1 MGIAHVCL
9 ECGQGLAMVR
19 PQRDPH
25 YGLPLVTCPRCSW
38 ACVRRK
44 NPSTRMWHDILRRFT
59 ALGFLFAQITL
70 GIVLLVLSVVAVG
83 SLSQGEF
90 RLGRSTT
97 MNGYWFGVIML
108 LVVLPTLTGTWLT
121 AGFSHLKRHFVFMTW
136 AGLVSVILL
145 IIAISLGLSGDVR
158 GLSSTAYEA
167 MSNYQRGLSGFGE
180 YAPPFFG
187 IMAIMMVFAL
197 GGIPLGHLIL
207 GLLRVVKK
215 KQWQWRLKR
224 RRLRRSAE

>member
-38 ACVRRK
+38 SCVRRK
-44 NPSTRMWHDILRRFT
+44 NPSTRMWHDMLRRFT
-59 ALGFLFAQITL
+59 AMGFLLAQVSL
-70 GIVLLVLSVVAVG
+70 CVLLLGLTIAAVG
-83 SLSQGEF
+83 SLQQGEF

-108 LVVLPTLTGTWLT
+108 LVVLPTMTGTWLT
-121 AGFSHLKRHFVFMTW
+121 AGFSHLRRSKVFLVW
-136 AGLVSVILL
+136 LGLVSIILL
-145 IIAISLGLSGDVR
+145 LIAIILGLSGEVD
-158 GLSSTAYEA
+158 GIPFATYQA
-167 MSNYQRGLSGFGE
+167 MTNYQRGLSGFGE
-180 YAPPFFG
+180 YVPAFFG
-187 IMAIMMVFAL
+187 ILAIMTVFTL
-197 GGIPLGHLIL
+197 GGIPLGHLVL
-207 GLLRVVKK
+207 GFLGVVRRKH
-215 KQWQWRLKR
+215 WRWCLKR